1 MRSGIVNQ
9 SQNESVRRLA
19 TINQSDSAS
28 KKKTHWVRTNLLQ
41 SMQNNAS
48 HPCYILLSIFPGC
61 LVWGD
66 HCKNCHQ
73 PSRSSH
79 PACCIW
85 HSRCLMC
92 GTPSHTG
99 HYIHSGWQCAT
110 YAQWGETNIP
120 IKYVCPIYIQLVEEW
135 SSFFF
140 FNSNTTKPKATVSYW
155 NPIWNQ
161 HIHVFF
167 MAANAHGRHRGL
179 VRGSIFVKILPR
191 YVPSEIQATPKK
203 KTLEFNRAK
212 KKKQFSI

>member
-1 MRSGIVNQ
+1 MNQHKKIKLGVACGVRRKGLEELFHHSQSPTHHVQGHMVRHDKWITVLFCRRRSGIVNQ
-9 SQNESVRRLA
+9 SQNQSVHRLA
-19 TINQSDSAS
+19 TINQSDSTS
-28 KKKTHWVRTNLLQ
+28 KKKTHWVRTNLLR

-48 HPCYILLSIFPGC
+48 RPCYILLSIFPGC
-61 LVWGD
+61 LVWDD

-73 PSRSSH
+73 PSRCSH

-85 HSRCLMC
+85 HSRCLTC

-155 NPIWNQ
+155 NPI
-161 HIHVFF
+161 
-167 MAANAHGRHRGL
+167 
-179 VRGSIFVKILPR
+179 
-191 YVPSEIQATPKK
+191 
-203 KTLEFNRAK
+203 
-212 KKKQFSI
+212 